1 MLQKKSF
8 VKKTRGGKVVKVR
21 PVQRAACCCAAVPA
35 LLLCA
40 DTAAW
45 LLELQVVR
53 EHYLRDDIWWVNVQ
67 LPQQP
72 QQDCS
77 CCCRC
82 GWQQPR

>member
-35 LLLCA
+35 LLQCA

-45 LLELQVVR
+45 LLGL
-53 EHYLRDDIWWVNVQ
+53 
-67 LPQQP
+67 
-72 QQDCS
+72 
-77 CCCRC
+77 
-82 GWQQPR
+82 